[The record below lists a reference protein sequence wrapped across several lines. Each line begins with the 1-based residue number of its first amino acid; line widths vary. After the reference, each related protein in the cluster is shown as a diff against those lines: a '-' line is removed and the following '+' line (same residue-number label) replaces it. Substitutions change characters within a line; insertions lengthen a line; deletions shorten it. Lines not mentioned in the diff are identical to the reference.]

1 LNSFFIFSRI
11 DEGTSLQGEGFGLS
25 ASVGNSEVEGKK
37 SPMPRAI
44 VALIL
49 MSLIWGYNWVLVKEA
64 MRHASPFDFSAIRTI
79 GGGIILLGVL
89 AWQGRPLRPRNVPMT
104 LLVGFLCTTLSV
116 GFATWALVEGG
127 AGKMAILVY
136 AMPFWLILMA
146 WPLLGERPHGG
157 QWLAMAL
164 ALAGLVLL
172 VEPWAWRGDFFPSM
186 LAVLS
191 GLAWAASAVVTK
203 RMDRSGDLD
212 VLSLSAWQVLF
223 GGFFLALISLA
234 VPSGPIRWSPWF
246 AGVMTYNIVLTSAV
260 AILMWFYVLKVLPAG
275 IAGLGSLAT
284 PVLGLFFAYAVLDE
298 RLSFWEGWGG
308 VLILAALAILT
319 VQGLKNNK

>member
-1 LNSFFIFSRI
+1 
-11 DEGTSLQGEGFGLS
+11 
-25 ASVGNSEVEGKK
+25 VEGKK
-37 SPMPRAI
+37 STMPRAI

-64 MRHASPFDFSAIRTI
+64 MRVASPFDFSAIRTI
-79 GGGIILLGVL
+79 GGGILLLGVL

-136 AMPFWLILMA
+136 TMPFWLILMA

-164 ALAGLVLL
+164 ALAGLFFL

-212 VLSLSAWQVLF
+212 VGSLSAWQVLF

-260 AILMWFYVLKVLPAG
+260 AVLMWFYVLKVLPAG